1 MSDEKPMNAGVS
13 EIELTPEMMKAG
25 IRAYEERDSRV
36 QRPRD
41 IVEDIFL
48 SMLEASQQAKPV
60 YST

>member
-25 IRAYEERDSRV
+25 ILAYEERDSRV